1 MTPMLHRR
9 LDALEQRAAITATR
23 WRRVICRTEDEADAA
38 RASAKPGEGVII
50 RMIVTPGGGDGRT

>member
-9 LDALEQRAAITATR
+9 LCELEQRAAVAAVR
-23 WRRVICRTEDEADAA
+23 WRRVICRTDAQADAA

>member
-23 WRRVICRTEDEADAA
+23 WRRVICRTEAEADAA
-38 RASAKPGEGVII
+38 RASAKPGEGLIV
-50 RMIVTPGGGDGRT
+50 RMIVQPGADDGRG